1 MLFWELKLTSYL
13 INPLQWKDLQV
24 ISLQSHN
31 CLIYSHSY
39 GIGLIAFYYPLRDQI
54 QRPECDD
61 GTLVSSYVLDFEKSD
76 LQNGLTKHPVMA
88 CSIDSVAEYLV
99 ESVCG
104 RELDIEVKYL

>member
-1 MLFWELKLTSYL
+1 MLFWELKLASYL

-31 CLIYSHSY
+31 CLIDSHSY
-39 GIGLIAFYYPLRDQI
+39 GIGLIAFYYPLWDQI
-54 QRPECDD
+54 QRSECDD
-61 GTLVSSYVLDFEKSD
+61 GTLVSPYVLDFEKSD
-76 LQNGLTKHPVMA
+76 LQNELAKHPVMA
-88 CSIDSVAEYLV
+88 CSIDGIAKYLV